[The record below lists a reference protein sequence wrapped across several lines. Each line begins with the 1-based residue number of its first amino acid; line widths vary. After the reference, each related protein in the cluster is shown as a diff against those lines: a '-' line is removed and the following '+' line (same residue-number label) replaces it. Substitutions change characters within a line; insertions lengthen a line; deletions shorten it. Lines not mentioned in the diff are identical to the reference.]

1 LSDLQFPHWSASIT
15 ESDGRLTKIGHRF
28 LLGLWSRAGAGSS
41 PAVNSA
47 PTATAGAAYGATE
60 QQLLNDV
67 KDLLVQI
74 RQIMVDN
81 GTAV

>member
-15 ESDGRLTKIGHRF
+15 EKDGRLTKNGHLF
-28 LLGLWSRAGAGSS
+28 LLGLWTRSGSGAS
-41 PAVNSA
+41 PVVNGA
-47 PTATAGAAYGATE
+47 PTAAAGATYGATE

>member
-1 LSDLQFPHWSASIT
+1 MSIT
-15 ESDGRLTKIGHRF
+15 EKDGTMTKVGHRF
-28 LLGLWSRAGAGSS
+28 LLGLWTRTGSGAS
-41 PAVNSA
+41 PTVNSA